1 MCSSDLIRSDRRLLA
16 TLFVKG
22 GLGLLGA
29 NWVILPVLGE
39 RMFPLHLAGLSAQ
52 KAGTLGVSA
61 LFGARGI
68 GALIG
73 AAAASGYGG
82 VSETRSRRVIVVGF
96 AMAAAGYF
104 GLGLAWSLSTA
115 ALALLIAH
123 TGASACWTSSTLLL
137 QQFATD
143 RFRGRVFSAEAA
155 GMTTGLALSS
165 FTAGKFIDRSEEH
178 TSELQSH

>member
-1 MCSSDLIRSDRRLLA
+1 MIPNITAKGEVPLANALSSSTWSVIFAVGAAFGGIATVTFGRPTVFVLNSISFVGSAILISRMRFAEPHAEDTPPLRFRDLLGVADVVEGFRYIRSERRLLA

-82 VSETRSRRVIVVGF
+82 VKIGR
-96 AMAAAGYF
+96 
-104 GLGLAWSLSTA
+104 
-115 ALALLIAH
+115 AH
-123 TGASACWTSSTLLL
+123 
-137 QQFATD
+137 
-143 RFRGRVFSAEAA
+143 V
-155 GMTTGLALSS
+155 
-165 FTAGKFIDRSEEH
+165 
-178 TSELQSH
+178 